1 MKHLLITIVAIVV
14 TACAT
19 EAEYKRVMENWIGD
33 PETEL
38 VSAWGVPDR
47 VHEAEDGGRLITYDR
62 RRQAKWM
69 SSTDGVYDDATDL
82 YTGNTFEFATHSAN
96 YQCETTF
103 TVENDTITAYSYRG
117 NDCKQ

>member
-1 MKHLLITIVAIVV
+1 MKHLLITTVAIVA

-19 EAEYKRVMENWIGD
+19 EADYKRLVENWIGD

-47 VHEAEDGGRLITYDR
+47 IHEAEDGGRLITYDK
-62 RRQAKWM
+62 RRQVKWI
-69 SSTDGVYDDATDL
+69 SPADGDYDDATDL
-82 YTGNTFEFATHSAN
+82 YTGNTFGFATNSTN

-103 TVENDTITAYSYRG
+103 TVEDGTIAAYSYRG
-117 NDCKQ
+117 NDCKN

>member
-82 YTGNTFEFATHSAN
+82 YTGNTFGFATHSVN